1 MNIPD
6 GFTEW
11 VWTEDKP
18 YPETLETKVKVMFR
32 DGYVTSTMPDQVG
45 WWWSEIKDA
54 DNWFPTGSHSDI
66 IAYKVAKFFCVF
78 IKVKSFHVHLK
89 LYSS

>member
-11 VWTEDKP
+11 VWTKDKP
-18 YPETLETKVKVMFR
+18 YPETLETKVVVMFR
-32 DGYVTSTMPDQVG
+32 DGYITSHIADHVG

-54 DNWFPTGSHSDI
+54 DNWFPTGSGSDI
-66 IAYKVAKFFCVF
+66 IAYKVVE
-78 IKVKSFHVHLK
+78 S
-89 LYSS
+89 

>member
-11 VWTEDKP
+11 VWTNDKP
-18 YPETLETKVKVMFR
+18 YPETLDTKVKVMFR
-32 DGYVTSTMPDQVG
+32 DGYVTSTIDQVG

-54 DNWFPTGSHSDI
+54 DNWFPIGSNSDI
-66 IAYKVAKFFCVF
+66 IAYKVVE
-78 IKVKSFHVHLK
+78 S
-89 LYSS
+89 

>member
-1 MNIPD
+1 MNIPE

-11 VWTEDKP
+11 VWSEDKP

-32 DGYVTSTMPDQVG
+32 DGYITSHIADHVG

-66 IAYKVAKFFCVF
+66 VAYKAVE
-78 IKVKSFHVHLK
+78 S
-89 LYSS
+89 